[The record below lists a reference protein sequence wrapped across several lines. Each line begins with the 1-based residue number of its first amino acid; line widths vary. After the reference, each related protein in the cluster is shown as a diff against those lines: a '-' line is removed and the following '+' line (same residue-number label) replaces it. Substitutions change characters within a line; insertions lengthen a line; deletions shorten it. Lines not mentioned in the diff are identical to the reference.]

1 MMPGEARVLKANR
14 SQLSWDLVDLEALLA
29 MDHRAR
35 LVWRFVETLE
45 LGPFYEAIKSREGE
59 AGRPAADPK
68 VLLALWLYATLEG
81 VGSAR
86 ELDRLVGRDIAY
98 RWLAG
103 GVPVNYHGLSDFRV
117 GQSAALDRL
126 LTESVT
132 ALVSEGL
139 VVLDEIA
146 VDGTKLRSPASA
158 RSFTRGGRLERIERQ
173 AAERVERLKRQ
184 VASDPA
190 TNTRRR
196 QAAQERAAREA
207 TAKVAKARAALE
219 RLREEKAAREKT
231 HPEEEKQKSAASV
244 SLTDLE
250 ARRMRFPDGAV
261 RAGYNLQ
268 TAAVPDKGL
277 IVAVKTTDR
286 RNDQGLARPL
296 VDEVAR
302 RYGRAPK
309 RALFDEGYAA
319 RADVEALA
327 GHPAGPVTVYMPP
340 PSEKPEAELG
350 PKGRESR
357 HYKRA
362 KEPQAVKDWRAR
374 MQTEEGQAV
383 FGRRKLIE
391 RIHAHYKNRGLDRLT
406 VTGLI
411 KTQAVA
417 LWHAL
422 ANNLMVDH
430 RLRTAAQV
438 PVA

>member
-1 MMPGEARVLKANR
+1 
-14 SQLSWDLVDLEALLA
+14 LVDLEALLT
-29 MDHRAR
+29 MEHRAR

-45 LGPFYEAIKSREGE
+45 LGAFYAAIQSREGE

-86 ELDRLVGRDIAY
+86 ELDRWVGRDIAY

-117 GQSAALDRL
+117 GWSEELDRL

-132 ALVSEGL
+132 ALVWEGL
-139 VVLDEIA
+139 VALDEIA
-146 VDGTKLRSPASA
+146 VDGTKLRSPASS
-158 RSFTRGGRLERIERQ
+158 RSFTHGGRLERIERQ
-173 AAERVERLKRQ
+173 AAERVERLKAE
-184 VASDPA
+184 VAVDPA
-190 TNTRRR
+190 AVSRRR
-196 QAAQERAAREA
+196 QAAQQRAAREA
-207 TAKVAKARAALE
+207 EAKVQKARAALD

-231 HPEEEKQKSAASV
+231 HPGEEKQKSTPSV

-268 TAAVPDKGL
+268 TAVVPDKGV

-296 VDEVAR
+296 GDEVVR
-302 RYGRAPK
+302 RYGRSPQ

-327 GHPAGPVTVYMPP
+327 EHPAGPVSVYMPP
-340 PSEKPEAELG
+340 PSEKPEAELR
-350 PKGRESR
+350 PKGQESR
-357 HYKRA
+357 QYKRA

-374 MQTEEGQAV
+374 MQSEEGQAI
-383 FGRRKLIE
+383 FARRKLIE
-391 RIHAHYKNRGLDRLT
+391 RIHAHYKNRGLGQVT
-406 VTGLI
+406 VRGLI

-422 ANNLMVDH
+422 ANNLMVSH
-430 RLRTAAQV
+430 RLRTAALI

>member
-1 MMPGEARVLKANR
+1 MMSGEARILQANR
-14 SQLSWDLVDLEALLA
+14 SQLSWDLVDLEALLPA
-29 MDHRAR
+29 EHRAR
-35 LVWRFVETLE
+35 LVWQFVETLE
-45 LGPFYEAIKSREGE
+45 LGPFYAAIKSREGE
-59 AGRPAADPK
+59 AGRPAADPR

-86 ELDRLVGRDIAY
+86 ELDRLVDRDIAY

-117 GQSAALDRL
+117 GQATELDRL

-132 ALVSEGL
+132 ALVLEGL

-146 VDGTKLRSPASA
+146 VDGTKLRSPASS

-173 AAERVERLKRQ
+173 AAERVAQLRQ
-184 VASDPA
+184 EIASDPA
-190 TNTRRR
+190 AVTRRR
-196 QAAQERAAREA
+196 QAAQERAARET
-207 TAKVAKARAALE
+207 TAKVAKARAALD
-219 RLREEKAAREKT
+219 RLREEKTAREKT
-231 HPEEEKQKSAASV
+231 HPEEEKQKSAPSV
-244 SLTDLE
+244 SLTDPQ

-286 RNDQGLARPL
+286 RNDHGLARPL

-309 RALFDEGYAA
+309 CALFDEGYAA

-340 PSEKPEAELG
+340 PSEKPETELG
-350 PKGRESR
+350 AKGRESR

-362 KEPQAVKDWRAR
+362 REPQVVKDWRAR
-374 MQTEEGQAV
+374 MLTEEGQAI

-391 RIHAHYKNRGLDRLT
+391 RIHAQYKQRGLDRLT
-406 VTGLI
+406 VTGLV

-422 ANNLMVDH
+422 ANNLMVGH
-430 RLRTAAQV
+430 RLKTAAL
-438 PVA
+438 PTA